1 MEKRRLIYILIIMPL
16 MAYGQ
21 IIQNMD
27 VDSILIKKAEWG
39 RNMCESTNN
48 EYFEMVPY
56 PEFIVSNKEHISLL
70 IDSLNSL
77 KMIDSNY
84 DKRWLGDIECKLY
97 FLSSDHVTMVI
108 PMSRRY
114 LFTQDARYHAD
125 SLSTTIDKICETA
138 KTRESRASL
147 KFDYLPYEG
156 GKDALYKHLSKKIKK
171 EIKQVANGKYKLWIV
186 CHADKKGKTLDAK
199 VFNEFFSKRSIIP
212 TILIEKLIKIILHL
226 RWTEDKTRMETDIIV
241 IPIYINIHDNP
252 SD

>member
-1 MEKRRLIYILIIMPL
+1 

-97 FLSSDHVTMVI
+97 FLSSDKLYFIFLGNT
-108 PMSRRY
+108 S
-114 LFTQDARYHAD
+114 
-125 SLSTTIDKICETA
+125 ST
-138 KTRESRASL
+138 
-147 KFDYLPYEG
+147 
-156 GKDALYKHLSKKIKK
+156 
-171 EIKQVANGKYKLWIV
+171 
-186 CHADKKGKTLDAK
+186 
-199 VFNEFFSKRSIIP
+199 
-212 TILIEKLIKIILHL
+212 
-226 RWTEDKTRMETDIIV
+226 
-241 IPIYINIHDNP
+241 
-252 SD
+252 